1 MTCSTRIRFAKRH
14 RGRTTRVE
22 VPRGARAGYPAEE
35 PAVRLASRSS
45 RAIAMAKAA
54 ESINAPATRRRGRPP
69 RNGGRNGAAQVQSL
83 SRALTLLE
91 RIAASETGITL
102 SDLAQQVGL
111 AASTTHRLLNT
122 LEQHGFAALDADRG
136 VWFVGV
142 KAFTVGNA
150 FLADRDV
157 VGIARPFMRRLMER
171 SGESV
176 NLAILDDGE
185 VVFLAQ
191 IQCREMMRM
200 LVRLGGRAPV
210 HASGAGKCLLA
221 ALPDA
226 DVRRALARTGLRRY
240 TDNTIDSQAALA
252 ADLARVRERG
262 FAFDNEEH
270 AVGLRCVAATLHDEH
285 GDAVAAISLSG
296 PRARMTDERIHR
308 LGRLVVDTANDI
320 TRAMGGTP
328 PVWRAGAAA

>member
-1 MTCSTRIRFAKRH
+1 MSKA
-14 RGRTTRVE
+14 VE
-22 VPRGARAGYPAEE
+22 SMPTPSA
-35 PAVRLASRSS
+35 
-45 RAIAMAKAA
+45 
-54 ESINAPATRRRGRPP
+54 RRRGRPP
-69 RNGGRNGAAQVQSL
+69 RNAGRNGAGQVQSL

-91 RIAASETGITL
+91 RIAASETGISL

-122 LEQHGFAALDADRG
+122 LEQHGFAALDTDRG

-150 FLADRDV
+150 FLACRDV
-157 VGIARPFMRRLMER
+157 VSIARPFMRNLMEE

-176 NLAILDDGE
+176 NLAILDDGQ

-191 IQCREMMRM
+191 VQCREMMRM

-210 HASGAGKCLLA
+210 HASGAGKALLA
-221 ALPDA
+221 ALPEA
-226 DVRRALARTGLRRY
+226 QMRAELARHGLTRF
-240 TDNTIDSQAALA
+240 TDNTLDTSAALA
-252 ADLARVRERG
+252 ADLARVRARG
-262 FAFDNEEH
+262 FAYDDEEH

-296 PRARMTDERIHR
+296 PRARMTDARIAR
-308 LGRLVVDTANDI
+308 LGRMVLEAAEAI
-320 TRAMGGTP
+320 TRAMGGRS
-328 PVWRAGAAA
+328 PVWRRAAAGRDEPALARESGS